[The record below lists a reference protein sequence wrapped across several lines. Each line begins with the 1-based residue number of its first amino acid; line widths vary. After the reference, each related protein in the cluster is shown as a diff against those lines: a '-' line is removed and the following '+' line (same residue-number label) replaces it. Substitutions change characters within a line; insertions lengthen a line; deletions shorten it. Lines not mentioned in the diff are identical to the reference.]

1 MSDLWTSDKYN
12 INSIDKSGSTY
23 ELTITHANNDVQ
35 LFTVLKD
42 ALIDTPTDNRSV
54 TQLDYNSFLYNEYI
68 QHIHT
73 DTDIDTA
80 NTFTATATSNA
91 SSNTGSGLSI
101 NFSVTTVPEDIESH
115 EVTIINP
122 GSGYYVGE
130 TVNFDPVVLGGLPN
144 DTCKMTIASVS
155 NSINYFPTGLLDADV
170 IANALPMINVEHGV
184 S

>member
-1 MSDLWTSDKYN
+1 MSNLWTSDKYN

-23 ELTITHANNDVQ
+23 ELTITHANNDVK
-35 LFTVLKD
+35 LFTILKD
-42 ALIDTPTDNRSV
+42 SLIDTAPTDNRSV
-54 TQLDYNSFLYNEYI
+54 THLDESSFFY
-68 QHIHT
+68 
-73 DTDIDTA
+73 DIRDRQVRTA
-80 NTFTATATSNA
+80 NTFTATAISNA
-91 SSNTGSGLSI
+91 SSNTGSGISI
-101 NFSVTTVPEDIESH
+101 TYSFKCVLEGSDSH
-115 EVTIINP
+115 EITITNP

-144 DTCKMTIASVS
+144 DTCYMIVTSVS

>member
-23 ELTITHANNDVQ
+23 ELTITHANNDVK

-42 ALIDTPTDNRSV
+42 ALIDTVPTDNRSV
-54 TQLDYNSFLYNEYI
+54 TQLDESSFFY
-68 QHIHT
+68 
-73 DTDIDTA
+73 DIRDRQVRTA
-80 NTFTATATSNA
+80 NTFTATTISNA

-101 NFSVTTVPEDIESH
+101 NFSVTTVSEDIESH

-130 TVNFDPVVLGGLPN
+130 VVNFDPVVLGGLP
-144 DTCKMTIASVS
+144 DQTCSVIITSVS

>member
-54 TQLDYNSFLYNEYI
+54 THLDESSFFY
-68 QHIHT
+68 
-73 DTDIDTA
+73 DILDRQVRTA

>member
-35 LFTVLKD
+35 LFTVLFYD
-42 ALIDTPTDNRSV
+42 I
-54 TQLDYNSFLYNEYI
+54 LDR
-68 QHIHT
+68 QVR
-73 DTDIDTA
+73 TA